1 MIINQESALAE
12 VKTVFA
18 RYETALVTND
28 VVALDHLFWNSEHT
42 VRYGASETLYG
53 FQEIAAF
60 RAQRPT
66 AGLARY
72 IERSV
77 ITTFGED
84 FATTSIEFVRESG
97 VRGRQSQTWVR
108 FGHDWRVV
116 AAHVSVLGMP

>member
-28 VVALDHLFWNSEHT
+28 VTALDHLFWNSEHT
-42 VRYGASETLYG
+42 VRYGVSENLYG

-60 RAQRPT
+60 RAART
-66 AGLARY
+66 STGLARY

-84 FATTSIEFVRESG
+84 FATTSIEFVRDSG

-108 FGHDWRVV
+108 FGLDWRVV
-116 AAHVSVLGMP
+116 AAHVSVLGAP